1 MLGINSN
8 NVSNSQKINTPS
20 FKGFLRVPTVNKIK
34 NGAKEVID
42 EFVLNTDNIVEMT
55 PLLKDRTL
63 GKYNAFGAVIKTK
76 IGEIL
81 EIPVLKSQGHIE
93 EIKRL
98 NLIERQGGGVLGEIK
113 QQGFLYE
120 DILDALKDAVKN
132 GLGQVK

>member
-81 EIPVLKSQGHIE
+81 EIPALKPHGSIENVKRANNIISQGGAAEHQLVE
-93 EIKRL
+93 E
-98 NLIERQGGGVLGEIK
+98 
-113 QQGFLYE
+113 GFVYE
-120 DILDALKDAVKN
+120 YILEALSDAVKK
-132 GLGQVK
+132 GFGSLK